1 MRSHSDEL
9 PSARSVF
16 TRFWRDWLRGYK
28 AKFLILLG
36 FMAVIAL
43 ASAGYAQFIQWV
55 MEAFEDEAYSVAV
68 WGPIGIIALTT
79 AKATSGYAQQ
89 ILQNRILSDV
99 QIRMQQKMYAQ
110 LLNMDLSELSSEN
123 PSALA
128 ARFSNDIA
136 LAKTA
141 VTAVISS
148 LTAFL
153 TILAAVAY
161 MLSVDALMTVGLL
174 FVFGLAFG
182 PVGVIGA
189 RIRRISKDTQGQI
202 GNMTSAVHEGLSSI
216 RMVRT
221 YRLEHQLQQSSDEV
235 FERLRS
241 LRLKMVRWQAGAS
254 PLVEIM
260 GGLAVAVLLI
270 LVTGRLQSG
279 AIDIAAFVG
288 LLTALGVITSPARR
302 LGVSYASALAGLAA
316 LDRIFTLY
324 DTQNTIT
331 GGAFEYEG
339 KDRAQG
345 ALRFENVSFDYP
357 DGYRALD
364 GVSLDITAGQ
374 TVAFVGR
381 SGAGK
386 STIFNLIPR
395 LYDVTDGQ
403 ITLDKRPIT
412 DFTLAELR
420 DQISVVS
427 QESVLLNATVIQNI
441 RFGREAATDDE
452 CIAAAKAAS
461 AHDFIEALPDGYQTP
476 IDPTQHSF
484 SGGERQRLSIARAIL
499 RDAPIL
505 LLDEPTSAL
514 DAESEAAIRE
524 ALKELEKGRTTLV
537 IAHRL
542 STILHSDQIV
552 VLDKGQVAD
561 TGTHDELLKRGGIYA
576 ELFNLQFQ
584 SAPKRRRRFL
594 RQSDASLMEKT
605 PMGRVLR
612 FFGG

>member
-1 MRSHSDEL
+1 
-9 PSARSVF
+9 
-16 TRFWRDWLRGYK
+16 
-28 AKFLILLG
+28 
-36 FMAVIAL
+36 
-43 ASAGYAQFIQWV
+43 
-55 MEAFEDEAYSVAV
+55 
-68 WGPIGIIALTT
+68 
-79 AKATSGYAQQ
+79 
-89 ILQNRILSDV
+89 
-99 QIRMQQKMYAQ
+99 
-110 LLNMDLSELSSEN
+110 
-123 PSALA
+123 
-128 ARFSNDIA
+128 
-136 LAKTA
+136 
-141 VTAVISS
+141 
-148 LTAFL
+148 
-153 TILAAVAY
+153 

-403 ITLDKRPIT
+403 ITLDERPIT